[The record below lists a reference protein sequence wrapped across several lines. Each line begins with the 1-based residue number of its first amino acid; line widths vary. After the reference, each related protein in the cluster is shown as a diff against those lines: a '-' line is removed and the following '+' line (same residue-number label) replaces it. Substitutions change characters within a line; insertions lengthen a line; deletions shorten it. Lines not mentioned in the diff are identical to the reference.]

1 MSALTLPGDIPG
13 LLRRGSPVVLATRT
27 YGGSVFLD
35 GARGVVCSDGGRVGT
50 ETLGGSP
57 VLVSTSP
64 RDLALDLTD
73 ATGRAHAAW
82 WAMGLDY
89 GHIRPLRHIGS
100 PVASARAV
108 ALYGSPQDAGWASS
122 SVSGHPVGT
131 IVPALAGLD
140 PDDPRILP
148 DGSRWVDAEALRLVC
163 LHVAGRAP

>member
-82 WAMGLDY
+82 WLQAQGWGVSEAAIERIAGTDDAAAWLDWWFC
-89 GHIRPLRHIGS
+89 GAEEANPERI
-100 PVASARAV
+100 
-108 ALYGSPQDAGWASS
+108 
-122 SVSGHPVGT
+122 
-131 IVPALAGLD
+131 AGLRD
-140 PDDPRILP
+140 VVL
-148 DGSRWVDAEALRLVC
+148 C
-163 LHVAGRAP
+163 VAGRAP